1 MWFELRR
8 EFEDAMERS
17 FNGQVRRPLISGEYE
32 EENFLGYCHR
42 SGGYCHGA
50 TDDSSYRASCPSFSQ
65 TVVHLLGTVIK
76 YRSIA
81 FVKRALYKGG

>member
-42 SGGYCHGA
+42 SGGYC
-50 TDDSSYRASCPSFSQ
+50 Q
-65 TVVHLLGTVIK
+65 EQLMTVPTGLVVQVSLKQLSTCSGL
-76 YRSIA
+76 S
-81 FVKRALYKGG
+81 